1 MGNSCSN
8 YSDLLDESYY
18 GVYKNGNVKYNYIN
32 ENKYIELKEKYKQLL
47 SKINKEQ
54 LEILDNC
61 LKAKCGNFGNS
72 FTLPSDSIKNTYK
85 TFLDLKSE
93 AEKEIKNKN
102 VRGRGSGK
110 SKNKSKRKSKNKSKR
125 KSKNKSKR
133 KSKK

>member
-93 AEKEIKNKN
+93 AEKEIKN
-102 VRGRGSGK
+102 VRGWGSGKSKRKSKRKSKNK
-110 SKNKSKRKSKNKSKR
+110 SKNKSKRKSK
-125 KSKNKSKR
+125 R